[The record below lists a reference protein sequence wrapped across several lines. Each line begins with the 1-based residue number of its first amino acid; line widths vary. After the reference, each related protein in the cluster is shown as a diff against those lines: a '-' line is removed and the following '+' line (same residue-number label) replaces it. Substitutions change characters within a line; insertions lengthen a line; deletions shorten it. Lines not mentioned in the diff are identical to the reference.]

1 MLLAAVAISTGA
13 RAMEPRFEPVGEPG
27 AVRDNVVSALT
38 LDARGLLWAGSA
50 EGLLRFDGYAFRRY
64 PLCAPDGRLLASA
77 GWDNRAVVWAV
88 GSHDHDAGAD
98 ADATGDTL

>member
-1 MLLAAVAISTGA
+1 MLLAAAAISSGA

-50 EGLLRFDGYAFRRY
+50 EGLDRK
-64 PLCAPDGRLLASA
+64 S
-77 GWDNRAVVWAV
+77 VV
-88 GSHDHDAGAD
+88 
-98 ADATGDTL
+98 